1 MAPCMQMPFTYGA
14 YRDMLR
20 ALKTQGYAFCG
31 YEDWRD
37 VEKSVILRHDIDF
50 DTAAALEMAELEVRE
65 GVKSTYFALLRTGFY
80 NPFERNCTEHLR
92 RIVGLGH
99 DVGLHFDETQYDE
112 GENMPAAIE
121 REAAALSGIL
131 EVPVRCVSMHRP
143 SNVALEADWDVPGIV
158 NSYSKEL
165 FHSFEYVSD
174 SHRHWRK
181 PVLDLIRSNECS
193 HLHIL
198 THPFWY
204 GEIEASLKE
213 SLDRFSKRARA
224 ERVTFLDSNFTN
236 LDEALDPACVMASR
250 VTLLQGVR
258 LRTDRLVLRSLRLDD
273 APDMFEYTSE
283 PEVSQ
288 FLNWHPHRETEEA
301 KSWIASKLARAEVDD
316 LLLGMELRESSKL
329 IGTVR
334 AYHFDAVTSSCEISY
349 ALNPLYQGC
358 GYMGEALRCLVDTC
372 FEAVGVKRV
381 VACIDCKN
389 AASVHVACRLGME
402 RVSGG
407 DFFTSIKGEER
418 LQHTYSLKRRLQ

>member
-1 MAPCMQMPFTYGA
+1 M
-14 YRDMLR
+14 
-20 ALKTQGYAFCG
+20 
-31 YEDWRD
+31 
-37 VEKSVILRHDIDF
+37 
-50 DTAAALEMAELEVRE
+50 
-65 GVKSTYFALLRTGFY
+65 
-80 NPFERNCTEHLR
+80 
-92 RIVGLGH
+92 
-99 DVGLHFDETQYDE
+99 
-112 GENMPAAIE
+112 
-121 REAAALSGIL
+121 
-131 EVPVRCVSMHRP
+131 
-143 SNVALEADWDVPGIV
+143 
-158 NSYSKEL
+158 
-165 FHSFEYVSD
+165 YVSD

-250 VTLLQGVR
+250 VTLLQGAR

-381 VACIDCKN
+381 VACIDCEN